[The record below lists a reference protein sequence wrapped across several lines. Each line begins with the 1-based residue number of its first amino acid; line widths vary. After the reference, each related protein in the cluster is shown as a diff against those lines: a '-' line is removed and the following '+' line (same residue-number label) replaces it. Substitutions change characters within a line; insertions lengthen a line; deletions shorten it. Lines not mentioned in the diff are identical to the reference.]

1 MPDRELGNHYKYFID
16 GIDADPVLA
25 MQYLRVQTKDMESP
39 TETIAYRYW
48 HHGAPQ
54 TEDERNIS
62 PDLLVP
68 VDIVERG
75 KQAEAQPQQSDTG
88 DPLSMLLRGA
98 IASEVERQISHI
110 VMQPEGESE

>member
-1 MPDRELGNHYKYFID
+1 MNYFHYFID

-25 MQYLRVQTKDMESP
+25 MQHVSVQRYFGDP
-39 TETIAYRYW
+39 TGVTASVSYQYF

-75 KQAEAQPQQSDTG
+75 KHPEVQPQQPDTG

-110 VMQPEGESE
+110 VMQPEGEDT